1 MNKPYGWI
9 RETPDAGT
17 MKPGDRYAM
26 WAIIAVLV
34 ALVAMNVVSSV
45 QRVIEIAAGPPLT
58 VELPVDIPLSGA
70 EGAATYAEFTLTWI
84 DGAERTWLIAHQVA
98 DSLSWILLI
107 GCLAVFFAYI
117 ARRTPF
123 PPRLPIILSAG
134 GIAYLVFQGGSLMAR
149 GAATRALTA
158 RLDLDSFALDVDFLR
173 VFVLPVV
180 LISVAYVLGAGRR
193 IQKDTEG
200 LV

>member
-1 MNKPYGWI
+1 MNKLYGWI

-17 MKPGDRYAM
+17 MKPGDRY
-26 WAIIAVLV
+26 
-34 ALVAMNVVSSV
+34 
-45 QRVIEIAAGPPLT
+45 
-58 VELPVDIPLSGA
+58 
-70 EGAATYAEFTLTWI
+70 
-84 DGAERTWLIAHQVA
+84 
-98 DSLSWILLI
+98 
-107 GCLAVFFAYI
+107 
-117 ARRTPF
+117 
-123 PPRLPIILSAG
+123 
-134 GIAYLVFQGGSLMAR
+134 
-149 GAATRALTA
+149 ATRALTA